1 MPAPAPDVAEAAAR
15 LVADAKASI
24 DALVETVV
32 ATNTGERDAGALAVE
47 AADMVRGAATVVAA
61 QAAKSLDGIEEA
73 TGRVGA
79 HAYGGLCELGTA
91 FSGTP
96 TEAAAAAREWYV
108 EAGPRRAA
116 GRADRQGGG
125 APAIASA
132 AAQAQAASAAAAAHA
147 AAAASAG
154 YAAAAPAV
162 AASYEAAREAA
173 APAVAAASARI
184 GEAAAPLL
192 EAASPAMHA
201 AREQFDAAVATVGS
215 LGGSAVADG
224 SPRRRRAGGGR
235 RGGGG
240 RRRRAA
246 RRDDRDRGRRGRA
259 GGGRGRVMVAIFTG
273 RGRVCVAIN
282 TENTVQGTDGATKH
296 HYRPATHATRYA

>member
-32 ATNTGERDAGALAVE
+32 ATYNGERDAGALAVE

-73 TGRVGA
+73 TARVGA

-91 FSGTP
+91 FWGRRPRRPPPRASGTSRRGRRC
-96 TEAAAAAREWYV
+96 AAWLAYLQEV
-108 EAGPRRAA
+108 
-116 GRADRQGGG
+116 G

-173 APAVAAASARI
+173 AP
-184 GEAAAPLL
+184 P
-192 EAASPAMHA
+192 P
-201 AREQFDAAVATVGS
+201 
-215 LGGSAVADG
+215 
-224 SPRRRRAGGGR
+224 SPRRRRASAK
-235 RGGGG
+235 
-240 RRRRAA
+240 RRRRCS
-246 RRDDRDRGRRGRA
+246 RRRA
-259 GGGRGRVMVAIFTG
+259 GDARGARAV
-273 RGRVCVAIN
+273 
-282 TENTVQGTDGATKH
+282 
-296 HYRPATHATRYA
+296 